1 MSPETLKPD
10 ELKPVIFWPDKHSVL
25 ATDVDGALPEILQ
38 RQILQRLT
46 QEAAAK
52 IGVDQTS
59 EAFKERIRD
68 FLDQVVSSTPEPIP
82 EIQIRPSDVTDNSG
96 FSLGVNIE
104 IPAHL
109 IPEDA
114 FEFVCTAI
122 IYRFKPGRADEQ
134 LSKIPDQDRSIVKSR
149 VQKWLRGRFQ
159 HAHKGHSRRR
169 RHTLKAKTLLVIV
182 MTRERRLKPNWSF

>member
-25 ATDVDGALPEILQ
+25 ATDVNGALPEILQ

-52 IGVDQTS
+52 IGVDQSS
-59 EAFKERIRD
+59 EVFKERIRD

-82 EIQIRPSDVTDNSG
+82 EIQVRPLDVTENSG
-96 FSLGVNIE
+96 FGWGVSIE
-104 IPAHL
+104 FPAHL

-114 FEFVCTAI
+114 FQFVCTAT
-122 IYRFKPGRADEQ
+122 IYRFRPGRADEQ
-134 LSKIPDQDRSIVKSR
+134 LSKVPNHDRSIVKNR
-149 VQKWLRGRFQ
+149 VEKWLRGRFQ
-159 HAHKGHSRRR
+159 HAHKGRSRRR
-169 RHTLKAKTLLVIV
+169 RHTLKARTLLVII
-182 MTRERRLKPNWSF
+182 MTKERRLKPNWSF